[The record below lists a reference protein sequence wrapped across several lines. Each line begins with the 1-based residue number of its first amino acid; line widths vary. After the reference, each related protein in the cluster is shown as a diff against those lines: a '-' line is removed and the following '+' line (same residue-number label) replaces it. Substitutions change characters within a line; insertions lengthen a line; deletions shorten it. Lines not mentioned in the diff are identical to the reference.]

1 MNVKILNFLLI
12 ITSLLGYLEWGIDK
26 HFYLFEIEQ
35 QIISDIF
42 KNKSII
48 THPFVL
54 FPILGQFL
62 LLFTI
67 FQNRPSIL
75 LTFIGIICI
84 GLLLGFIAAI
94 GIISCRYKILL
105 STIPFL
111 IFAFFTFK
119 KISSNLKKKVFLIL

>member
-1 MNVKILNFLLI
+1 VNVKILNFLLI

-84 GLLLGFIAAI
+84 ALLLGFIAAI

-111 IFAFFTFK
+111 IFANK
-119 KISSNLKKKVFLIL
+119 